1 MLDKTLLPW
10 LHSPLTHIARLLC
23 RLGLT
28 ADMITL
34 GGFVIGLAAMLALS
48 QQYYL
53 AGLVLMLTSRLCDG
67 LDGIL
72 ARLTRPTQRGAFL
85 DITLDF
91 IFYSAIPF
99 GFALADPARNAL
111 PAAALIFSFIGT
123 GTSFLAFAIMAAQRG
138 ITSAVYPSKGFYYL
152 GGLTEATE
160 TLLCFSLMCLFP
172 AYFCWLAWG
181 FAALC
186 LLTTVTRLAAGWAT
200 FNEKENH
207 P

>member
-1 MLDKTLLPW
+1 MLDKTLLPY
-10 LHSPLTHIARLLC
+10 LHRPLACIARLLQRC
-23 RLGLT
+23 RLT
-28 ADMITL
+28 ANMVTL
-34 GGFVIGLAAMLALS
+34 GGFVIGLTAMLALS

-53 AGLVLMLTSRLCDG
+53 SGLALMLTSRLCDG
-67 LDGIL
+67 LDGML
-72 ARLTRPTQRGAFL
+72 ARLSQPTQRGAFL

-99 GFALADPARNAL
+99 GFALADPAHNAL

-138 ITSAVYPSKGFYYL
+138 IQSAVYPSKGFYYL
-152 GGLTEATE
+152 GGLTEASE

-172 AYFCWLAWG
+172 AYFPWLAWG

-186 LLTTVTRLAAGWAT
+186 GLTTITRLAAGWAT
-200 FNEKENH
+200 FDDSQQ

>member
-1 MLDKTLLPW
+1 MLDKTLLPY
-10 LHSPLTHIARLLC
+10 LHRPLAYIARLLQRC
-23 RLGLT
+23 RLT
-28 ADMITL
+28 ANIVTL

-53 AGLVLMLTSRLCDG
+53 TGLALMLTSRLCDG
-67 LDGIL
+67 LDGML
-72 ARLTRPTQRGAFL
+72 ARLSQPTQRGAFL

-138 ITSAVYPSKGFYYL
+138 IQSAVYPSKGFYYL
-152 GGLTEATE
+152 GGLTEASE

-172 AYFCWLAWG
+172 AYFPWLAWG

-186 LLTTVTRLAAGWAT
+186 GLTTITRLAAGWAT
-200 FNEKENH
+200 FDDSQQ

>member
-1 MLDKTLLPW
+1 MLDKTLLPY
-10 LHSPLTHIARLLC
+10 LHRPLAYIARLLQLC
-23 RLGLT
+23 RLT
-28 ADMITL
+28 ANMVTL

-53 AGLVLMLTSRLCDG
+53 TGLALMLTSRLCDG
-67 LDGIL
+67 LDGML
-72 ARLTRPTQRGAFL
+72 ARLSQPTQRGAFL

-138 ITSAVYPSKGFYYL
+138 IQSAVYPSKGFYYL
-152 GGLTEATE
+152 GGLTEASE

-172 AYFCWLAWG
+172 AYFPWLAWG

-186 LLTTVTRLAAGWAT
+186 GLTTITRLAAGWAT
-200 FNEKENH
+200 FDDSQQ